1 MREGMTMVKVKFFA
15 VLKGLVGK
23 EEVSVDVEKGMT
35 LDQLIEKLKINL
47 PPLKDVIQ
55 KGGILISVNQEVVE
69 KDTVIRDGDE
79 VAFLPPFAGG

>member
-1 MREGMTMVKVKFFA
+1 MVKVKFFA